1 MNVDVVYGANQSTF
15 FELYTLSKSFIH
27 VLNAVNKKLKPN
39 KGMSPHPQPV
49 STFEYIFFLHILL
62 LSRIILLLYP
72 PILSNFLHKLPK
84 ITQQNYKENN
94 TKRALAVRIGI
105 LSYAFL

>member
-1 MNVDVVYGANQSTF
+1 MVQIKVPILSVILCLNP
-15 FELYTLSKSFIH
+15 LYMYFY
-27 VLNAVNKKLKPN
+27 AVNKKLKPN